1 MKSRRR
7 LEKNMCEEVFIFS
20 LEDFNTKIFEMRTKL
35 EKKSIFTKIKTYQHI
50 NTTI

>member
-1 MKSRRR
+1 
-7 LEKNMCEEVFIFS
+7 MCKEVFIFS

-35 EKKSIFTKIKTYQHI
+35 EEKSIFTKIKTYHYI